1 MLEAGASQVL
11 LPPAAPEGHA
21 SFFGRQR
28 HEGRCSWARPGFPSQ
43 QAAPEQAARLM
54 WGTAVVVVGIRA
66 ASAPYLT
73 QDGAK

>member
-21 SFFGRQR
+21 SFFGWQR
-28 HEGRCSWARPGFPSQ
+28 HEGRCSCARPGFPSQ

-54 WGTAVVVVGIRA
+54 WGTAVVVVGTRA
-66 ASAPYLT
+66 ASTPYIT
-73 QDGAK
+73 QDGTK